1 MMQRVTTLGSPP
13 TIDLRASTSNVH
25 PNRRRMGVKISQL
38 AMRCVRP
45 EPVVDMES
53 NRRLRPVVA
62 LMAREKAIPCINAIL
77 FSPTIN
83 TEPLFLL
90 NNAGDTDPVSPNH
103 AATSAGREIIVVES
117 VMVGRGWR
125 VGGG

>member
-1 MMQRVTTLGSPP
+1 
-13 TIDLRASTSNVH
+13 
-25 PNRRRMGVKISQL
+25 
-38 AMRCVRP
+38 
-45 EPVVDMES
+45 
-53 NRRLRPVVA
+53 
-62 LMAREKAIPCINAIL
+62 MARENAIPCINAIL

-117 VMVGRGWR
+117 VMV
-125 VGGG
+125 VGVAVGVVECVRYVPVAFFAIQGQK